1 VHRYPE
7 FVMTPSSDYGSGI
20 PQTWTSRLRG
30 ALLGT
35 AQDGDPGRPNPAVEV
50 LPREERRA
58 AMATLDPL
66 ERRLATWALILAGV
80 AAVAAA
86 VYINAANKVTK
97 AGKNSIAVAPDAWL
111 LAGVILLLCALGA
124 LALWKRKRTFVTFD
138 LFLVGF
144 AFTLPFGLIGFV
156 FILLGGWF
164 MLRAWRINRYG
175 TTNTKLIAKDAASR
189 PRGRDRREASRPG
202 SKASVTPGE
211 RKPPTANKRYTPKSP
226 PRKKIPK
233 PTE

>member
-1 VHRYPE
+1 
-7 FVMTPSSDYGSGI
+7 MTPSSDGDGDM
-20 PQTWTSRLRG
+20 PQTWSSRIRG

-35 AQDGDPGRPNPAVEV
+35 SPGADSGGPNPAVEV
-50 LPREERRA
+50 LPPEERKA
-58 AMATLDPL
+58 AMGTLDAL
-66 ERRLATWALILAGV
+66 ERRLATWALILAGI
-80 AAVAAA
+80 AALAAA
-86 VYINAANKVTK
+86 IYINSANKVTK
-97 AGKNSIAVAPDAWL
+97 TGKNSIAVAPDAWL
-111 LAGVILLLCALGA
+111 LAGVILLLCALGG

-138 LFLVGF
+138 LFLIGF

-175 TTNTKLIAKDAASR
+175 TTNTKLIAKEAANR
-189 PRGRDRREASRPG
+189 PRGRDRKQAAPTG
-202 SKASVTPGE
+202 SKAAATPGS
-211 RKPPTANKRYTPKSP
+211 RKPPSANKRYTPKAP